1 MSFLQRPKI
10 NNIYENFI
18 DREVIN
24 NTINYVE
31 KLDSKIFQP
40 TYKSQCLTTNA
51 VTSNILNINNLQALY
66 LNILSHL
73 HNYMILS
80 NSFYQGFISHSW
92 INIYLKEYNQE
103 FHSHLDSIYRHICGI
118 VYLSDSDAVT
128 EFYLHDRIAVKPE
141 VGKII
146 IFPDSVEHRVAPNDS
161 EQKRT
166 TLAFNYR
173 KCQQWQILN

>member
-73 HNYMILS
+73 QLYDLI
-80 NSFYQGFISHSW
+80 
-92 INIYLKEYNQE
+92 
-103 FHSHLDSIYRHICGI
+103 
-118 VYLSDSDAVT
+118 
-128 EFYLHDRIAVKPE
+128 
-141 VGKII
+141 
-146 IFPDSVEHRVAPNDS
+146 
-161 EQKRT
+161 
-166 TLAFNYR
+166 
-173 KCQQWQILN
+173 

>member
-18 DREVIN
+18 DKEVIN

-66 LNILSHL
+66 LNILSL
-73 HNYMILS
+73 H
-80 NSFYQGFISHSW
+80 
-92 INIYLKEYNQE
+92 
-103 FHSHLDSIYRHICGI
+103 R
-118 VYLSDSDAVT
+118 
-128 EFYLHDRIAVKPE
+128 
-141 VGKII
+141 
-146 IFPDSVEHRVAPNDS
+146 
-161 EQKRT
+161 
-166 TLAFNYR
+166 
-173 KCQQWQILN
+173 